1 MIQPINCDK
10 YSKIKITCILDTSYT
25 DSKSSRVLT
34 TRAYMYV
41 GQIKDIATPT
51 PKVQYDWS
59 NWTEIGA
66 VTGQQGKYV
75 IGVCTYD
82 ISSLKG
88 SQNLFVGVYHGTET
102 DWWSSQCYV
111 TEIELQ

>member
-1 MIQPINCDK
+1 
-10 YSKIKITCILDTSYT
+10 
-25 DSKSSRVLT
+25 
-34 TRAYMYV
+34 MYV
-41 GQIKDIATPT
+41 GQIEDIATPT
-51 PKVQYDWS
+51 PKIQYNWS

-88 SQNLFVGVYHGTET
+88 SQNLFIGVYHGTENNYY
-102 DWWSSQCYV
+102 SSLCYV